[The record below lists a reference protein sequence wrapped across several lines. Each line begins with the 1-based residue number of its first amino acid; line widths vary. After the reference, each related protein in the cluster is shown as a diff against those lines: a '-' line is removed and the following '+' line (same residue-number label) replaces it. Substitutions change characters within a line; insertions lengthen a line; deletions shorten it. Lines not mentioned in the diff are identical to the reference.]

1 MTAMTSEEK
10 RLRRERW
17 CWYMYDF
24 GNSAYAAV
32 ILLAVYSAYFQGQV
46 VGGVQGSKLWGTS
59 IGIAMLV
66 VALTSPF
73 LGTIADFAASKKRFL
88 FFFTALAC
96 VFTGSLFFV
105 EKGNVFLGMVL
116 FILAEI
122 GYRSAQVFYDA
133 LLPEIASDEEMSRV
147 SGNGWALGSA
157 GGVLCLLIILPLIMI
172 FKGALMVRISFL
184 ITAVYFALSSVP
196 VFLWLKEHN
205 PPQSLPA
212 GETYISLSVKR
223 LTRTVRSAW
232 TFRQFVKFV
241 LSFLAYDGG
250 VIMALNYASIIGAVL
265 FGLQQQGL
273 ILFVIVVQ
281 VANVGGAYAFGKMAN
296 RFGGRRALTAS
307 LVLLLI
313 AILAMFVARTQ
324 VIFFVIGALAGFA
337 MAGVQS
343 LSRTMVGVLSP
354 KAQSAEFYGF
364 FAVAGRM
371 SSFIGPT
378 IYGRVV
384 FWAAAWSQE
393 RGYAVA
399 QAEQFGHRV
408 GLLSIGVFLV
418 VGLLLLALVNEQ
430 QARQTKVRVDNKRMG
445 KALSQLSD

>member
-1 MTAMTSEEK
+1 MTARTIEGK

-59 IGIAMLV
+59 VGIAMLV
-66 VALTSPF
+66 VALISPF
-73 LGTIADFAASKKRFL
+73 LGTIADFTASKKRFL
-88 FFFTALAC
+88 FFFTLLAC
-96 VFTGSLFFV
+96 VCTGLLFFV
-105 EKGNVFLGMVL
+105 EKGDVFLGML
-116 FILAEI
+116 FFILAEI

-172 FKGALMVRISFL
+172 FKGALMVRISFV
-184 ITAVYFALSSVP
+184 ITAAYYALSSIP
-196 VFLWLKEHN
+196 IFLGLEEHN

-212 GETYISLSVKR
+212 GETYVSLSVKR
-223 LTRTVRSAW
+223 LTRTLRSAW

-241 LSFLAYDGG
+241 ISFLAYDGG
-250 VIMALNYASIIGAVL
+250 VIMALNFASIIGAVL

-273 ILFVIVVQ
+273 IFFVILVQ
-281 VANVGGAYAFGKMAN
+281 VANVAGAYLFGKMAN
-296 RFGGRRALTAS
+296 RTGSRRALTLS
-307 LVLLLI
+307 LILLLI
-313 AILAMFVARTQ
+313 AILAMAVAQTQ
-324 VIFFVIGALAGFA
+324 VIFFVIGALAGFS

-343 LSRTMVGVLSP
+343 LSRTMVGVLTP
-354 KAQSAEFYGF
+354 AGQSAEFYGF

-378 IYGRVV
+378 MYGRVV
-384 FWAAAWSQE
+384 FWAANWGQQH
-393 RGYAVA
+393 GYALD
-399 QAEQFGHRV
+399 QAEQFAHRI

-418 VGLLLLALVNEQ
+418 VGLLLLMLVNEK
-430 QARQTKVRVDNKRMG
+430 QARQAKFRVDNKG
-445 KALSQLSD
+445 LVQAG

>member
-1 MTAMTSEEK
+1 MAAKTFEEK
-10 RLRRERW
+10 HLRRERW

-59 IGIAMLV
+59 VGIAMLV
-66 VALTSPF
+66 VALISPF
-73 LGTIADFAASKKRFL
+73 LGTIADFTASKKRFL

-96 VFTGSLFFV
+96 VCTGLLFFV
-105 EKGNVFLGMVL
+105 EKGDVFLGML
-116 FILAEI
+116 FFILAEI

-172 FKGALMVRISFL
+172 FKGTLMVRISFV
-184 ITAVYFALSSVP
+184 ITAVYYALSAIP
-196 VFLWLKEHN
+196 IFMGLEEHN

-212 GETYISLSVKR
+212 GETYMSLSVKR
-223 LTRTVRSAW
+223 LSRTVRSAW

-241 LSFLAYDGG
+241 ASFLAYDGG
-250 VIMALNYASIIGAVL
+250 VIMALNFASIIGAVL

-273 ILFVIVVQ
+273 IFFVILVQ
-281 VANVGGAYAFGKMAN
+281 VANVAGAYLFGKIAN
-296 RFGGRRALTAS
+296 RYGGRRALTMS
-307 LVLLLI
+307 LVLLLVS
-313 AILAMFVARTQ
+313 ILAMFVARTQ
-324 VIFFVIGALAGFA
+324 LIFFVIGALAGFA

-343 LSRTMVGVLSP
+343 LSRTMAGMLSP
-354 KAQSAEFYGF
+354 AGQSAEFYGF

-371 SSFIGPT
+371 SSFIGPAM
-378 IYGRVV
+378 YGRVV
-384 FWAAAWSQE
+384 FWAASWGQTQ
-393 RGYAVA
+393 GYALE

-418 VGLLLLALVNEQ
+418 VGLLLLAQVNEK
-430 QARQTKVRVDNKRMG
+430 QARQAKLRVDNKG
-445 KALSQLSD
+445 LVQAG